1 MIEKIAASRGKN
13 ASAMQINP
21 AGQAITRLV
30 APVAIESP
38 TLLENV
44 DCPTPP
50 NTPDKA
56 EQIPPARIP
65 PLTSF
70 ISVRFHSE
78 SLIFSQSVKSPTVLS
93 IEQTLAIRNGSIIS
107 NLKRRAEGKRGK
119 PSNGT
124 SRI

>member
-13 ASAMQINP
+13 ASAIQINP

-56 EQIPPARIP
+56 EQIPPSKIP

-78 SLIFSQSVKSPTVLS
+78 SLIFSHSVRSPTLLS
-93 IEQTLAIRNGSIIS
+93 IEQTLAMTNGSTIP
-107 NLKRRAEGKRGK
+107 NRKRKR
-119 PSNGT
+119 SEE
-124 SRI
+124 RRV